1 MRQRHRS
8 TSVNQERMEQT
19 VDVSQSG
26 ASSTQAVLDA
36 RREGMLGRLRE
47 GVSGTEVVS
56 DFTSLVDTVLIGR
69 YRSVIRQRSGDAPSG
84 MQHCCLVAVG
94 GYGRRELA
102 PYSDIDVMM
111 LYRAGGS
118 TVVQDLSKQI
128 FHHLWD
134 LGFQV
139 GHSVRSIHDCMVV
152 AEGDLSAK
160 TALMESRFLVGNPVV
175 FQEFQRRFAKR
186 VLGRR
191 VGNFIR
197 EKLEER
203 EQDYAKFGE
212 TVFLLEPNVKK
223 SKGGLR
229 DVHLLQWVGM
239 ARYQAVTLQGLV
251 DRGVLAHQD
260 YTALLEAREFLFKV
274 RALLH
279 LGAGRVQEILSF
291 DEQVRMAEEF
301 GYHDESH
308 LLGVEQFMQQYYRLT
323 TGIHQRAMRFVE
335 RANSANLWT
344 RLKRLWPAPLIDG
357 FFQTVDGRLS
367 IHGDKFMQV
376 LDDPERLLSLF
387 QVAQKQGV
395 PIDGLVLE
403 EIHRHMESM
412 PDHLFASPAVSRRFR
427 EILSGPDAVA
437 DTLTLMHQARVLE
450 KLIPAFGRVRGLMQF
465 NQYHKYTVDEHSLLA
480 VKKVET
486 LGKQPG
492 RLGTVYQEIQ
502 EKDLLHL
509 AVLLH
514 DAGKGLPEDHSE
526 VGKKIALDVSIR
538 LELDAQETQTLEFLV
553 HEHLLMAKTAFRRD
567 PHDEKVRQTFCRA
580 VGDAERLKQ
589 LLLLTAADI
598 AAVGPDM
605 LTKWKE
611 ALLIELYFLSLP
623 EVSGQSEQVGS
634 ASDVELV
641 TNEVMASWEADL
653 ARVEAGGRAAE
664 GQGAPNREWVRSQLE
679 VFPARYLSG
688 TANDRIIAHLSAIRS
703 LTPERP
709 MVESTYNRELKVCEY
724 SLIAFESVASG
735 IFMKMTGVLAAKGL
749 RVLDAQIVTRPDGI
763 VVDTFLVKDHD
774 FSGEPTPARLE
785 KVGKATVSV
794 LKGELSIEA
803 FMKQNQRVSF
813 RSHMPIRRHRTEVKI
828 DNETS
833 DHFTVIDVFADDKQ
847 GLLHE
852 IAKTLYELELSVH
865 SARIGTRLDQVVDV
879 FHVTERNGNKVEDAG
894 TCESIQT
901 RLQERVDRFLQDDDG
916 T

>member
-1 MRQRHRS
+1 
-8 TSVNQERMEQT
+8 MEQA
-19 VDVSQSG
+19 VDSSQAG
-26 ASSTQAVLDA
+26 VPSTQAVLEA

-47 GVSGTEVVS
+47 GASGTEVVS

-69 YRSVIRQRSGDAPSG
+69 YRSVVRQRSGDAPSG

-94 GYGRRELA
+94 GYGRRELS

-111 LYRAGGS
+111 LYRTGGA
-118 TVVQDLSKQI
+118 TIVQDLSKQV

-152 AEGDLSAK
+152 AGGDLSAK
-160 TALMESRFLVGNPVV
+160 TALMESRFLVGSPAV

-191 VGNFIR
+191 VGSFIR

-203 EQDYAKFGE
+203 EQDYAKFGS
-212 TVFLLEPNVKK
+212 TVFLLEPNIKK
-223 SKGGLR
+223 TKGGLR
-229 DVHLLQWVGM
+229 DVHLLQWIGM
-239 ARYQAVTLQGLV
+239 ARYQASTLQELV

-260 YTALLEAREFLFKV
+260 YVALLEAREFLFRV

-279 LGAGRVQEILSF
+279 LGAGRAQEILSF
-291 DEQVRMAEEF
+291 DEQVRVAQEF
-301 GYHDESH
+301 GYRDEPH

-323 TGIHQRAMRFVE
+323 TGIHHRAMRFVE
-335 RANSANLWT
+335 RAGSTNLWT
-344 RLKRLWPAPLIDG
+344 RLRRLWPAPLIDG
-357 FFQTVDGRLS
+357 CFQTVDGRLS
-367 IHGDKFMQV
+367 IHDEKLMQI
-376 LDDPERLLSLF
+376 LDDPEHLLSLF

-395 PIDGLVLE
+395 SIDGLVLE

-427 EILSGPDAVA
+427 EILSGPEDVA

-450 KLIPAFGRVRGLMQF
+450 KLVPAFARVRGLMQF

-492 RLGTVYQEIQ
+492 TLGKVYGEIQ

-514 DAGKGLPEDHSE
+514 DVGKGLPEDHSE
-526 VGKKIALDVSIR
+526 VGKKIAQDVSVR
-538 LELDAQETQTLEFLV
+538 LGLDAEESRTLEFLV
-553 HEHLLMAKTAFRRD
+553 HEHLLMANTAFRRD
-567 PHDEKVRQTFCRA
+567 PHDEKVRLTFSRT
-580 VGDAERLKQ
+580 VGGHERLKQ

-598 AAVGPDM
+598 AAVGPDV

-611 ALLIELYFLSLP
+611 ALLIELYLLALP
-623 EVSGQSEQVGS
+623 EVSGKSERVES
-634 ASDVELV
+634 ASDVDHV
-641 TNEVMASWEADL
+641 TNEVL
-653 ARVEAGGRAAE
+653 AAWKTQAP
-664 GQGAPNREWVRSQLE
+664 PNREWVKSQLE
-679 VFPARYLSG
+679 TFPARYLSG
-688 TANDRIIAHLSAIRS
+688 TAKDRIIAHLSVIRS

-709 MVESTYNRELKVCEY
+709 RVESKYNRELKVCEY
-724 SLIAFESVASG
+724 SLITFDSVTSG
-735 IFMKMTGVLAAKGL
+735 MFMKLTGVLAAKGL

-763 VVDTFLVKDHD
+763 VVDTFLVKDPD
-774 FSGEPTPARLE
+774 FSGEPTPARLD
-785 KVGKATVSV
+785 KVGKAIVSV

-803 FMKQNQRVSF
+803 FMEQNRRVSF
-813 RSHMPIRRHRTEVKI
+813 RSQMPIRRNRTEVKI
-828 DNETS
+828 DNDTS

-852 IAKTLYELELSVH
+852 IAKTLYDLGLSVH
-865 SARIGTRLDQVVDV
+865 SAKIGTRLDQVVDV
-879 FHVTERNGNKVEDAG
+879 FHVTERNGSKVEDAT

-901 RLQERVDRFLQDDDG
+901 RLKERVDRFLQDDD
-916 T
+916 

>member
-1 MRQRHRS
+1 
-8 TSVNQERMEQT
+8 MEQT
-19 VDVSQSG
+19 VDLSQSG

-47 GVSGTEVVS
+47 GASGTEVVS

-69 YRSVIRQRSGDAPSG
+69 YRNVMRQRSGDAPSG

-223 SKGGLR
+223 SKGGFR

-239 ARYQAVTLQGLV
+239 ARYQAVTLQELV

-279 LGAGRVQEILSF
+279 LGAGRAQEILSF

-301 GYHDESH
+301 GYRDEPH

-335 RANSANLWT
+335 RADSANLWT
-344 RLKRLWPAPLIDG
+344 RLRRLWPAPLIDG
-357 FFQTVDGRLS
+357 LFQTVDGRLS
-367 IHGDKFMQV
+367 IHDDKLMQV
-376 LDDPERLLSLF
+376 LDDPDHLLSLF

-412 PDHLFASPAVSRRFR
+412 SDHLFASPAVSLRFR

-492 RLGTVYQEIQ
+492 RLGTVYQEI
-502 EKDLLHL
+502 EAKDLLHL

-514 DAGKGLPEDHSE
+514 DVGKGLPEDHSE
-526 VGKKIALDVSIR
+526 VGKKIAQDVSIR
-538 LELDAQETQTLEFLV
+538 LGFDKQESQTLEFLV
-553 HEHLLMAKTAFRRD
+553 HAHLLMANTALRRD

-580 VGDAERLKQ
+580 VESPERLKQ

-611 ALLIELYFLSLP
+611 ALLIELYLLALP
-623 EVSGQSEQVGS
+623 EVSGASEGVES
-634 ASDVELV
+634 AIDVEHV
-641 TNEVMASWEADL
+641 TDDVLAAWEQQSS
-653 ARVEAGGRAAE
+653 RVEAGSQPAGSH
-664 GQGAPNREWVRSQLE
+664 GIPNREWVKGQLE
-679 VFPARYLSG
+679 AFPVRYLSG
-688 TANDRIIAHLSAIRS
+688 TARDRMIAHLSAIRS

-709 MVESTYNRELKVCEY
+709 RVESTYNRELKVCEY
-724 SLIAFESVASG
+724 SLIAFDSVASG

-763 VVDTFLVKDHD
+763 VLDTFLVKDHD
-774 FSGEPTPARLE
+774 FSGEPTLARLE
-785 KVGKATVSV
+785 KVGKAIVSV
-794 LKGELSIEA
+794 LQGELSIEA
-803 FMKQNQRVSF
+803 FMARNRRVSF

-828 DNETS
+828 HNEMS
-833 DHFTVIDVFADDKQ
+833 DHFTVIEVFADDKQ

-852 IAKTLYELELSVH
+852 IADTLYTLELSVH

-879 FHVTERNGNKVEDAG
+879 FYVTERNGNKVQDAR
-894 TCESIQT
+894 TRESIQT
-901 RLQERVDRFLQDDDG
+901 RLKERVDRFLQYNDVM
-916 T
+916 

>member
-1 MRQRHRS
+1 
-8 TSVNQERMEQT
+8 MEQA
-19 VDVSQSG
+19 VDSSQAG
-26 ASSTQAVLDA
+26 VPSTQAVLEA

-47 GVSGTEVVS
+47 GASGTEVVS

-69 YRSVIRQRSGDAPSG
+69 YRSVVRQRSGDAPSG

-94 GYGRRELA
+94 GYGRRELS

-111 LYRAGGS
+111 LYRTGGA
-118 TVVQDLSKQI
+118 TIVQDLSKQV

-152 AEGDLSAK
+152 AGGDLSAK
-160 TALMESRFLVGNPVV
+160 TALMESRFLVGSPAV

-191 VGNFIR
+191 VGSFIR

-203 EQDYAKFGE
+203 EQDYAKFGS
-212 TVFLLEPNVKK
+212 TVFLLEPNIKK
-223 SKGGLR
+223 TKGGLR
-229 DVHLLQWVGM
+229 DVHLLQWIGM
-239 ARYQAVTLQGLV
+239 ARYQASTLQELV

-260 YTALLEAREFLFKV
+260 YVALLEAREFLFRV

-279 LGAGRVQEILSF
+279 LGAGRAQEILSF
-291 DEQVRMAEEF
+291 DEQVRMAQEF
-301 GYHDESH
+301 GYRDEPH

-323 TGIHQRAMRFVE
+323 TGIHHRAMRFVE
-335 RANSANLWT
+335 RAGSTNLWT
-344 RLKRLWPAPLIDG
+344 RLRRLWPAPLIDG
-357 FFQTVDGRLS
+357 CFQTVDGRLS
-367 IHGDKFMQV
+367 IHDEKLMQI
-376 LDDPERLLSLF
+376 LDDPEHLLSLF

-412 PDHLFASPAVSRRFR
+412 PDHPFASPAVSRRFR
-427 EILSGPDAVA
+427 EILSGPEDVA

-450 KLIPAFGRVRGLMQF
+450 KLVPAFARVRGLMQF

-492 RLGTVYQEIQ
+492 TLGKVYREIQ

-514 DAGKGLPEDHSE
+514 DVGKGLPEDHSE
-526 VGKKIALDVSIR
+526 VGKKIAQDVSVR
-538 LELDAQETQTLEFLV
+538 LGLDAEESRTLEFLV
-553 HEHLLMAKTAFRRD
+553 HEHLLMANTAFRRD
-567 PHDEKVRQTFCRA
+567 PHDEKVRLTFSRT
-580 VGDAERLKQ
+580 VGGPERLKQ

-598 AAVGPDM
+598 AAVGPDV

-611 ALLIELYFLSLP
+611 ALLIELYLLALP
-623 EVSGQSEQVGS
+623 EVSGKSKRVES
-634 ASDVELV
+634 ASDVDHV
-641 TNEVMASWEADL
+641 TNEVL
-653 ARVEAGGRAAE
+653 AAWKTQAP
-664 GQGAPNREWVRSQLE
+664 PNREWVKSQLE
-679 VFPARYLSG
+679 TFPARYLSG
-688 TANDRIIAHLSAIRS
+688 TAKDRIIAHLSVIRS

-709 MVESTYNRELKVCEY
+709 RVESKYNRELKVCEY
-724 SLIAFESVASG
+724 SLITFDSVTSG
-735 IFMKMTGVLAAKGL
+735 MFMKLTGVLAAKGL

-763 VVDTFLVKDHD
+763 VVDTFLVKDPD
-774 FSGEPTPARLE
+774 FSGEPTPARLD
-785 KVGKATVSV
+785 KVGKAIVSV

-803 FMKQNQRVSF
+803 FMEQNRRVSF
-813 RSHMPIRRHRTEVKI
+813 RSQMPIRRNRTEVKI
-828 DNETS
+828 DNDTS

-852 IAKTLYELELSVH
+852 IAKTLYDLGLSVH
-865 SARIGTRLDQVVDV
+865 SAKIGTRLDQVVDV
-879 FHVTERNGNKVEDAG
+879 FHVTERNGSKVEDA
-894 TCESIQT
+894 TTRESIQT
-901 RLQERVDRFLQDDDG
+901 RLKERVDRFLQDDD
-916 T
+916 

>member
-1 MRQRHRS
+1 
-8 TSVNQERMEQT
+8 MEQA
-19 VDVSQSG
+19 VDSSQAG
-26 ASSTQAVLDA
+26 VPSTQAVLEA

-47 GVSGTEVVS
+47 GASGTEVVS

-69 YRSVIRQRSGDAPSG
+69 YRSVVRQLSGDAPSG
-84 MQHCCLVAVG
+84 IQHCCLVAVG
-94 GYGRRELA
+94 GYGRRELS

-111 LYRAGGS
+111 LYRTGGA
-118 TVVQDLSKQI
+118 TIVQDLSKQV

-152 AEGDLSAK
+152 AGGDLSAK
-160 TALMESRFLVGNPVV
+160 TALMESRFLVGSPAV

-191 VGNFIR
+191 VGSFIR

-203 EQDYAKFGE
+203 EQDYAKFGS
-212 TVFLLEPNVKK
+212 TVFLLEPNIKK
-223 SKGGLR
+223 TKGGLR
-229 DVHLLQWVGM
+229 DVHLLQWIGM
-239 ARYQAVTLQGLV
+239 ARYQASTLQELV
-251 DRGVLAHQD
+251 DRGVLAHHD
-260 YTALLEAREFLFKV
+260 YVALLEAREFLFRV

-279 LGAGRVQEILSF
+279 LGAGRAQEILSF
-291 DEQVRMAEEF
+291 DEQVRMAQEF
-301 GYHDESH
+301 GYRDEPH

-323 TGIHQRAMRFVE
+323 TGIHHRAMRFVE
-335 RANSANLWT
+335 RAGSTNLWT
-344 RLKRLWPAPLIDG
+344 RLRRLWPAPLIDG
-357 FFQTVDGRLS
+357 CFQTVDGRLS
-367 IHGDKFMQV
+367 IHDEKLMQI
-376 LDDPERLLSLF
+376 LDDPEHLLSLF

-412 PDHLFASPAVSRRFR
+412 PDHPFASPAVSRRFR
-427 EILSGPDAVA
+427 EILSGPEAVA

-450 KLIPAFGRVRGLMQF
+450 KLVPAFARVRGLMQF

-492 RLGTVYQEIQ
+492 TLGKVYREIQ

-514 DAGKGLPEDHSE
+514 DVGKGLPEDHSE
-526 VGKKIALDVSIR
+526 VGKKIAQDVSVR
-538 LELDAQETQTLEFLV
+538 LGLDAEESRTLEFLV
-553 HEHLLMAKTAFRRD
+553 HEHLLMANTAFRRD
-567 PHDEKVRQTFCRA
+567 PHDEKVRLTFSRT
-580 VGDAERLKQ
+580 VGGPERLKQ

-598 AAVGPDM
+598 AAVGPDV

-611 ALLIELYFLSLP
+611 ALLIELYLLALP
-623 EVSGQSEQVGS
+623 EVSGKSKRVES
-634 ASDVELV
+634 ASDVDHV
-641 TNEVMASWEADL
+641 TNEVLADWKTQ
-653 ARVEAGGRAAE
+653 AP
-664 GQGAPNREWVRSQLE
+664 PNREWVKNQLE
-679 VFPARYLSG
+679 TFPARYLSG
-688 TANDRIIAHLSAIRS
+688 TAKDRIIAHLSVIQS

-709 MVESTYNRELKVCEY
+709 RVESKYNRELKVCEY
-724 SLIAFESVASG
+724 SLITFDSVTSG
-735 IFMKMTGVLAAKGL
+735 MFMKLTGVLAAKGL

-763 VVDTFLVKDHD
+763 VVDTFLVKDPD
-774 FSGEPTPARLE
+774 FSGEPTPARLD
-785 KVGKATVSV
+785 KVGKAIVSV

-803 FMKQNQRVSF
+803 FMEQNRRVSF
-813 RSHMPIRRHRTEVKI
+813 RSQMPIRRNRTEVKI
-828 DNETS
+828 DNDTS

-852 IAKTLYELELSVH
+852 IAKTLYDLGLSVH
-865 SARIGTRLDQVVDV
+865 SAKIGTRLDQVVDV
-879 FHVTERNGNKVEDAG
+879 FHVTERNGHKVEDAT

-901 RLQERVDRFLQDDDG
+901 RLKERVDRFLQDDD
-916 T
+916 

>member
-1 MRQRHRS
+1 
-8 TSVNQERMEQT
+8 MEQA
-19 VDVSQSG
+19 VDSSQAG
-26 ASSTQAVLDA
+26 VPSTQAVLEA

-47 GVSGTEVVS
+47 GASGTEVVS

-69 YRSVIRQRSGDAPSG
+69 YRSVVRQLSGDAPSG

-94 GYGRRELA
+94 GYGRRELS

-111 LYRAGGS
+111 LYRTGGA
-118 TVVQDLSKQI
+118 TIVQDLSKQV

-152 AEGDLSAK
+152 AGGDLSAK
-160 TALMESRFLVGNPVV
+160 TALMESRFLVGSPAV

-191 VGNFIR
+191 VGSFIR

-203 EQDYAKFGE
+203 EQDYAKFGS
-212 TVFLLEPNVKK
+212 TVFLLEPNIKK
-223 SKGGLR
+223 TKGGLR
-229 DVHLLQWVGM
+229 DVHLLQWIGM
-239 ARYQAVTLQGLV
+239 ARYQASTLQELV

-260 YTALLEAREFLFKV
+260 YVALLEAREFLFRV

-279 LGAGRVQEILSF
+279 LGAGRAQEILSF
-291 DEQVRMAEEF
+291 DEQVRMAQEF
-301 GYHDESH
+301 GYRDEPH

-323 TGIHQRAMRFVE
+323 TGIHHRAMRFVE
-335 RANSANLWT
+335 RAGSTNLWT
-344 RLKRLWPAPLIDG
+344 RLRRLWPAPLIDG
-357 FFQTVDGRLS
+357 CFQTVDGRLS
-367 IHGDKFMQV
+367 IHDEKLMQI
-376 LDDPERLLSLF
+376 LDDPEHLLSLF

-412 PDHLFASPAVSRRFR
+412 PDHPFASPAVSRRFR
-427 EILSGPDAVA
+427 EILSGPEAVA

-450 KLIPAFGRVRGLMQF
+450 KLVPAFARVRGLMQF

-492 RLGTVYQEIQ
+492 TLGKVYREIQ

-514 DAGKGLPEDHSE
+514 DVGKGLPEDHSE
-526 VGKKIALDVSIR
+526 VGKKIAQDVSVR
-538 LELDAQETQTLEFLV
+538 LGLDAEESRTLEFLV
-553 HEHLLMAKTAFRRD
+553 HEHLLMANTAFRRD
-567 PHDEKVRQTFCRA
+567 PHDEKVRLTFSRT
-580 VGDAERLKQ
+580 VGGPERLKQ

-598 AAVGPDM
+598 AAVGPDV

-611 ALLIELYFLSLP
+611 ALLIELYLLALP
-623 EVSGQSEQVGS
+623 EVSGKSKRVES
-634 ASDVELV
+634 ASDVDHV
-641 TNEVMASWEADL
+641 TNEVL
-653 ARVEAGGRAAE
+653 AAWKTQAP
-664 GQGAPNREWVRSQLE
+664 PNREWVKSQLE
-679 VFPARYLSG
+679 TFPARYLSG
-688 TANDRIIAHLSAIRS
+688 TAKDRIIAHLSVIRS

-709 MVESTYNRELKVCEY
+709 RVESKYNRELKVCEY
-724 SLIAFESVASG
+724 SLITFDSVTSG
-735 IFMKMTGVLAAKGL
+735 MFMKLTGVLAAKGL

-763 VVDTFLVKDHD
+763 VVDTFLVKDPD
-774 FSGEPTPARLE
+774 FSGEPTLARLD
-785 KVGKATVSV
+785 KVGKAIVSV

-803 FMKQNQRVSF
+803 FMEQNRRVSF
-813 RSHMPIRRHRTEVKI
+813 RSQMPIRRNRTEVKI
-828 DNETS
+828 DNDTS

-852 IAKTLYELELSVH
+852 IAKTLYDLGLSVH
-865 SARIGTRLDQVVDV
+865 SAKIGTRLDQVVDV
-879 FHVTERNGNKVEDAG
+879 FHVTERNGSKVEDAT

-901 RLQERVDRFLQDDDG
+901 RLKERVDRFLQDDD
-916 T
+916 

>member
-1 MRQRHRS
+1 
-8 TSVNQERMEQT
+8 MEQA
-19 VDVSQSG
+19 VDSSQAG
-26 ASSTQAVLDA
+26 VPSTQAVLEA

-47 GVSGTEVVS
+47 GASGTEVVS

-69 YRSVIRQRSGDAPSG
+69 YRSVVRQRSGDAPSG

-94 GYGRRELA
+94 GYGRRELS

-111 LYRAGGS
+111 LYRTGGA
-118 TVVQDLSKQI
+118 TIVQDLSKQV

-152 AEGDLSAK
+152 AGGDLSAK
-160 TALMESRFLVGNPVV
+160 TALMESRFLVGSPAV

-191 VGNFIR
+191 VGSFIR

-203 EQDYAKFGE
+203 EQDYAKFGS
-212 TVFLLEPNVKK
+212 TVFLLEPNIKK
-223 SKGGLR
+223 TKGGLR
-229 DVHLLQWVGM
+229 DVHLLQWIGM
-239 ARYQAVTLQGLV
+239 ARYQASTLQELV

-260 YTALLEAREFLFKV
+260 YVALLEAREFLFRV

-279 LGAGRVQEILSF
+279 LGAGRAQEILSF
-291 DEQVRMAEEF
+291 DEQVRMAQEF
-301 GYHDESH
+301 GYRDEPH

-323 TGIHQRAMRFVE
+323 TGIHHRAMRFVE
-335 RANSANLWT
+335 RAGSTNLWT
-344 RLKRLWPAPLIDG
+344 RLRRLWPAPLIDG
-357 FFQTVDGRLS
+357 CFQTVDGRLS
-367 IHGDKFMQV
+367 IHDEKLMQI
-376 LDDPERLLSLF
+376 LDDPEHLLSLF

-395 PIDGLVLE
+395 SIDGLVLE

-427 EILSGPDAVA
+427 EILSGPEAVA

-450 KLIPAFGRVRGLMQF
+450 KLVPAFARVRGLMQF

-492 RLGTVYQEIQ
+492 TLGKVYGEIQ

-514 DAGKGLPEDHSE
+514 DVGKGLPEDHSE
-526 VGKKIALDVSIR
+526 VGKKIAQDVSVR
-538 LELDAQETQTLEFLV
+538 LGLDAEESRTLEFLV
-553 HEHLLMAKTAFRRD
+553 HEHLLMANTAFRRD
-567 PHDEKVRQTFCRA
+567 PHDEKVRLTFSRT
-580 VGDAERLKQ
+580 VGGPERLKQ

-598 AAVGPDM
+598 AAVGPDV

-611 ALLIELYFLSLP
+611 ALLIELYLLALP
-623 EVSGQSEQVGS
+623 EVSGKSKRVES
-634 ASDVELV
+634 ASDVDHV
-641 TNEVMASWEADL
+641 TNEVL
-653 ARVEAGGRAAE
+653 AAWKTQAP
-664 GQGAPNREWVRSQLE
+664 PNREWVKSQLE
-679 VFPARYLSG
+679 TFPARYLSG
-688 TANDRIIAHLSAIRS
+688 TAKDRIIAHLSVIRS

-709 MVESTYNRELKVCEY
+709 RVESKYNRELKVCEY
-724 SLIAFESVASG
+724 SLITFDSVTSG
-735 IFMKMTGVLAAKGL
+735 MFMKLTGVLAAKGL

-763 VVDTFLVKDHD
+763 VVDTFLVKDPD
-774 FSGEPTPARLE
+774 FSGEPTPARLD
-785 KVGKATVSV
+785 KVGKAIVSV

-803 FMKQNQRVSF
+803 FMEQNRRVSF
-813 RSHMPIRRHRTEVKI
+813 RSQMPIRRNRTEVKI
-828 DNETS
+828 DNDTS

-852 IAKTLYELELSVH
+852 IAKTLYDLGLSVH
-865 SARIGTRLDQVVDV
+865 SAKIGTRLDQVVDV
-879 FHVTERNGNKVEDAG
+879 FHVTERNGSKVEDAT

-901 RLQERVDRFLQDDDG
+901 RLKERVDRFLQDDD
-916 T
+916 

>member
-1 MRQRHRS
+1 MD
-8 TSVNQERMEQT
+8 QT

-36 RREGMLGRLRE
+36 RRESMLGRLRE

-56 DFTSLVDTVLIGR
+56 NFTSLVDTVLIGR
-69 YRSVIRQRSGDAPSG
+69 YRSVMRQRSGDTPG

-111 LYRAGGS
+111 LYRAGGR
-118 TVVQDLSKQI
+118 TVVQDLSKPV

-191 VGNFIR
+191 VRNFIR

-229 DVHLLQWVGM
+229 DVHLLQWIGM
-239 ARYQAVTLQGLV
+239 ARYQAVTLQELV

-260 YTALLEAREFLFKV
+260 YTALLEARAFLFKV

-279 LGAGRVQEILSF
+279 LGAGRAQEILSF

-301 GYHDESH
+301 GYRDEPH
-308 LLGVEQFMQQYYRLT
+308 LLGVEQFMQHYYRLT
-323 TGIHQRAMRFVE
+323 TGIHQRAMRFVG
-335 RANSANLWT
+335 RADSANLWT
-344 RLKRLWPAPLIDG
+344 RLRRLWPAPLING
-357 FFQTVDGRLS
+357 CFQTVDGRLS
-367 IHGDKFMQV
+367 IHDDKLMQV
-376 LDDPERLLSLF
+376 LDDPEHLLSLF
-387 QVAQKQGV
+387 QVAQKHGV

-403 EIHRHMESM
+403 EIHRHMEGM

-427 EILSGPDAVA
+427 EILSGHGAVA
-437 DTLTLMHQARVLE
+437 ETLTLMHQARVLE

-480 VKKVET
+480 VKKVEL
-486 LGKQPG
+486 LGQQAG
-492 RLGTVYQEIQ
+492 MLGTVYQEIHA
-502 EKDLLHL
+502 KDLLHL

-514 DAGKGLPEDHSE
+514 DVGKGLPEDHSE
-526 VGKKIALDVSIR
+526 VGKKIAQDVSIR
-538 LELDAQETQTLEFLV
+538 LELDAQEARTLEFLV

-567 PHDEKVRQTFCRA
+567 PHDEKERRTFCRA
-580 VGDAERLKQ
+580 VGDAERLKH

-598 AAVGPDM
+598 AAVGPNM

-611 ALLIELYFLSLP
+611 ALLIELYILAFP
-623 EVSGQSEQVGS
+623 EMSGTREQGE
-634 ASDVELV
+634 AAFDVERA
-641 TNEVMASWEADL
+641 THEVLAAWETH
-653 ARVEAGGRAAE
+653 RPHVEAGGQAV
-664 GQGAPNREWVRSQLE
+664 GSQGAPNREWVRTQLE
-679 VFPARYLSG
+679 TFPVRYLSG
-688 TANDRIIAHLSAIRS
+688 TAKDRIIAHLSAIRS
-703 LTPERP
+703 LAPERP
-709 MVESTYNRELKVCEY
+709 RVESTYNRELKVCEY
-724 SLIAFESVASG
+724 SLIAFESVSSG

-774 FSGEPTPARLE
+774 FSGEPTPARLD
-785 KVGKATVSV
+785 KVGQAIVSV
-794 LKGELSIEA
+794 LKGELSIA
-803 FMKQNQRVSF
+803 TLMKQNQRVSF
-813 RSHMPIRRHRTEVKI
+813 CSRMPIRRHRTEVKI

-852 IAKTLYELELSVH
+852 IAKTLYDLGLSVH
-865 SARIGTRLDQVVDV
+865 SAKIGTRLDQVVDV
-879 FHVTERNGNKVEDAG
+879 FHVTERNGNKVEDAR

-901 RLQERVDRFLQDDDG
+901 RLQEQVDRFLQDDGG

>member
-1 MRQRHRS
+1 
-8 TSVNQERMEQT
+8 MEQA
-19 VDVSQSG
+19 VDLSQSG

-47 GVSGTEVVS
+47 GASGTEVVS
-56 DFTSLVDTVLIGR
+56 DFTSLVDTVLVGR
-69 YRSVIRQRSGDAPSG
+69 YRSVIRQRSGDASSG
-84 MQHCCLVAVG
+84 VQHCCLVAVG

-111 LYRAGGS
+111 LYRAGGG
-118 TVVQDLSKQI
+118 TVVQDLSKQV

-239 ARYQAVTLQGLV
+239 ARYQAVTLQELV
-251 DRGVLAHQD
+251 DRGVLANQD

-279 LGAGRVQEILSF
+279 LGAGRAQEILSF

-301 GYHDESH
+301 GYRDESH

-335 RANSANLWT
+335 RADSANLWT
-344 RLKRLWPAPLIDG
+344 RLRRLWPAPLIDD

-367 IHGDKFMQV
+367 IHDDKLMQV
-376 LDDPERLLSLF
+376 LDDPEHLLSLF

-412 PDHLFASPAVSRRFR
+412 PDHLFASPAVSLRFR

-437 DTLTLMHQARVLE
+437 DILTLMHQARVLE

-486 LGKQPG
+486 LGKQAG
-492 RLGTVYQEIQ
+492 RLGMVYREIQ

-514 DAGKGLPEDHSE
+514 DVGKGLPEDHSE
-526 VGKKIALDVSIR
+526 VGKKIAQDVSVR
-538 LELDAQETQTLEFLV
+538 LGLDAQESRTLEFLV
-553 HEHLLMAKTAFRRD
+553 HEHLLMANTAFRRD

-580 VGDAERLKQ
+580 VEDSERLKQ

-598 AAVGPDM
+598 AAVGPGV

-611 ALLIELYFLSLP
+611 ALLIELYLLSLP

-641 TNEVMASWEADL
+641 TNEVLAAWKQSAPRSRASRQANERQAP
-653 ARVEAGGRAAE
+653 
-664 GQGAPNREWVRSQLE
+664 PNREWIKSQLE
-679 VFPARYLSG
+679 TFPVRYLSG
-688 TANDRIIAHLSAIRS
+688 TAKDRIIAHLSAIRS
-703 LTPERP
+703 LTLERP
-709 MVESTYNRELKVCEY
+709 RVESAYNRELKVCEY
-724 SLIAFESVASG
+724 SLIAFDAMASG
-735 IFMKMTGVLAAKGL
+735 MFMKMTGVLAAKGL
-749 RVLDAQIVTRPDGI
+749 RVLDAQIVTKPDGI
-763 VVDTFLVKDHD
+763 VVDTFWVKDPD

-785 KVGKATVSV
+785 KVGKAIVSV

-803 FMKQNQRVSF
+803 FLERNQRVSF
-813 RSHMPIRRHRTEVKI
+813 HSRMPIRRTRTEVKI
-828 DNETS
+828 DNDTS

-852 IAKTLYELELSVH
+852 IAKTLYDLELSVH
-865 SARIGTRLDQVVDV
+865 SAKIGTRLDQVVDV

-894 TCESIQT
+894 TCESIQA
-901 RLQERVDRFLQDDDG
+901 RLQEHVDRFLQYDDV

>member
-1 MRQRHRS
+1 
-8 TSVNQERMEQT
+8 MEQ
-19 VDVSQSG
+19 VVGSSQSG
-26 ASSTQAVLDA
+26 ATSTQAVLDA

-47 GVSGTEVVS
+47 GASGTEVVS

-69 YRSVIRQRSGDAPSG
+69 YRSVIRQLSGDAPSG

-111 LYRAGGS
+111 LYRTGGGA
-118 TVVQDLSKQI
+118 VVQDLSKQV

-139 GHSVRSIHDCMVV
+139 GHSVRSIHDCIVV

-229 DVHLLQWVGM
+229 DVHLLQWIGM
-239 ARYQAVTLQGLV
+239 ARYQASTLQELV

-279 LGAGRVQEILSF
+279 LGAGRAQEILSF

-301 GYHDESH
+301 GYRDEPH

-323 TGIHQRAMRFVE
+323 TGIQQRAMRFVE
-335 RANSANLWT
+335 RAGSVNLWT
-344 RLKRLWPAPLIDG
+344 RLRRLWPAPLLDG

-367 IHGDKFMQV
+367 IHDDKLMQV
-376 LDDPERLLSLF
+376 LDDPEHLLSLF
-387 QVAQKQGV
+387 QVAQKQGM

-403 EIHRHMESM
+403 EIHRHMEGT
-412 PDHLFASPAVSRRFR
+412 PDHLFASPAVSLRFR
-427 EILSGPDAVA
+427 EILSGPEAVA
-437 DTLTLMHQARVLE
+437 ATLTLMHQARVLE

-492 RLGTVYQEIQ
+492 MMGKVYQEIR

-514 DAGKGLPEDHSE
+514 DVGKGLPEDHSV
-526 VGKKIALDVSIR
+526 VGKKIAQDVSVR
-538 LELDAQETQTLEFLV
+538 LGLDAQESRTLEFLV
-553 HEHLLMAKTAFRRD
+553 HEHLLMANTAFRRD
-567 PHDEKVRQTFCRA
+567 PHDEKVRQTFSRA
-580 VGDAERLKQ
+580 VDAPERLKQ

-598 AAVGPDM
+598 AAVGPGV

-611 ALLIELYFLSLP
+611 ALLVELYLLSLP
-623 EVSGQSEQVGS
+623 EVSGQSAQVES
-634 ASDVELV
+634 ASDIERV
-641 TNEVMASWEADL
+641 THEVMAAWKSSAFHV
-653 ARVEAGGRAAE
+653 AAGG
-664 GQGAPNREWVRSQLE
+664 QGNENQAPPNREWVKGQLE
-679 VFPARYLSG
+679 TFPVRYLSG
-688 TANDRIIAHLSAIRS
+688 TAKDRIIAHLSAIRS
-703 LTPERP
+703 LTLERP
-709 MVESTYNRELKVCEY
+709 EVVSTYNRELKVCEY
-724 SLIAFESVASG
+724 SLIAFDAMASG
-735 IFMKMTGVLAAKGL
+735 MFMKMTGVLAAKGL
-749 RVLDAQIVTRPDGI
+749 RVLDAQIVTKPDGV
-763 VVDTFLVKDHD
+763 VVDTFWVKDPD

-785 KVGKATVSV
+785 KVEKAIVSV

-803 FMKQNQRVSF
+803 FMEQNRRVSF
-813 RSHMPIRRHRTEVKI
+813 RSQKPIRRNRTEVKI

-852 IAKTLYELELSVH
+852 IAKTLHALGLSVH
-865 SARIGTRLDQVVDV
+865 SAKIGTRLDQVVDV
-879 FHVTERNGNKVEDAG
+879 FHVTERNGNKVEDAA

-901 RLQERVDRFLQDDDG
+901 KLKEQVDRFLQADDSR
-916 T
+916 